1 MNTKNFVDNFSE
13 AYFNRNEI
21 MGNAVVTYNATDD
34 NFSWQSSLVPLQS
47 GEVVV
52 ATIEDGMIGPAETME
67 EIEHLVEFFYLDDPD
82 VVREIENKIAEAKDE
97 ISD

>member
-1 MNTKNFVDNFSE
+1 MNTKDFTNNFSE
-13 AYFNRNEI
+13 AYLNRNEV
-21 MGNAVVTYNATDD
+21 MGNTVVTYNAADD
-34 NFSWQSSLVPLQS
+34 SFSWQSSLVPLQS

-52 ATIEDGMIGPAETME
+52 ATIEDGMFGEAETRE
-67 EIEHLVEFFYLDDPD
+67 EIEHCVKFYYLDDPD